1 MSDTPT
7 INGARLMQRIA
18 ELGQFGALPGGGTN
32 RLALS
37 DADRA
42 ARDWT
47 VQQMRT
53 LDMDVEIDAIG
64 NVFATYA
71 GTADLP
77 PRGHWQPHRHRA
89 HRRPVR
95 RQLWRAGGAG
105 SGGHAA

>member
-47 VQQMRT
+47 VQQMRA

-77 PRGHWQPHRHRA
+77 PVATGSHIDT
-89 HRRPVR
+89 VR
-95 RQLWRAGGAG
+95 T
-105 SGGHAA
+105 